1 MIRQCFLSNTGIQ
14 FYCDTFKD
22 IGLDPITLF
31 PFVTTRPPALEASA
45 SCVSEARASAHCPDA
60 HHVALNDQ
68 AQASPMAACT
78 FKSEEHE
85 ELLDALSPIHDKLE
99 LLKAWWILEILPL
112 RRLVHGTKKVS
123 WKSRW
128 QYASFTPDSCP
139 LSLIWA

>member
-14 FYCDTFKD
+14 FYRNTFKD
-22 IGLDPITLF
+22 IGLDPATIF
-31 PFVTTRPPALEASA
+31 PFVITRPPALEAFV
-45 SCVSEARASAHCPDA
+45 SCVSVARASTHCPDA
-60 HHVALNDQ
+60 HHVAHDDQ

-112 RRLVHGTKKVS
+112 RRLVHGRK
-123 WKSRW
+123 
-128 QYASFTPDSCP
+128 
-139 LSLIWA
+139 